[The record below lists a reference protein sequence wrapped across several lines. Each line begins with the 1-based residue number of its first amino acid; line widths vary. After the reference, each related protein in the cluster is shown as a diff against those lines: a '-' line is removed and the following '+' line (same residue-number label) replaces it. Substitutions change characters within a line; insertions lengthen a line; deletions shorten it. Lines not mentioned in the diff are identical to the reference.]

1 MTGGACCEFLL
12 QMYKLYNKL
21 GTIASEQN
29 PFML

>member
-1 MTGGACCEFLL
+1 MNGCAIFEFLL
-12 QMYKLYNKL
+12 QMSKLYNKL